1 MLSKVMDLRGAL
13 NLAELMTW
21 PSFVMHFASAV
32 LTCQLFEPSFFG
44 TSKNLLEASAACN
57 HI

>member
-32 LTCQLFEPSFFG
+32 F
-44 TSKNLLEASAACN
+44 
-57 HI
+57 